1 MLKENNEYVEVF
13 LLDQNDERQNTGK
26 IAKRGKLVGEG
37 FYVIGVNNWII
48 NSKGEILVQK
58 MSRLKSNNPLKW
70 SSTNGLREIGEN
82 SVDAVIRE
90 SSEELGIEIDKDK
103 VKFVDSRIAGD
114 SLIVDIF
121 FTLMDVKIE
130 DIKIQEEE
138 VEEIRFVSPEDLV
151 LMDLSTTC
159 EYIKDNIAK
168 YLDIVLKQYAQFY
181 NISLSIFDWIYDQNY
196 LRFCFLCIFLI
207 KTVYAYIIF

>member
-1 MLKENNEYVEVF
+1 M
-13 LLDQNDERQNTGK
+13 
-26 IAKRGKLVGEG
+26 
-37 FYVIGVNNWII
+37 GVNNWII

-58 MSRLKSNNPLKW
+58 RSRLKSNNPLKW

-168 YLDIVLKQYAQFY
+168 YLDIVLK
-181 NISLSIFDWIYDQNY
+181 
-196 LRFCFLCIFLI
+196 
-207 KTVYAYIIF
+207 

>member
-37 FYVIGVNNWII
+37 FYVIGVNNQII

-58 MSRLKSNNPLKW
+58 RSRLKSNNPLKW

-138 VEEIRFVSPEDLV
+138 VEEIRFVSLEDLV

-168 YLDIVLKQYAQFY
+168 YLDIVLKYYAQFY

>member
-1 MLKENNEYVEVF
+1 
-13 LLDQNDERQNTGK
+13 
-26 IAKRGKLVGEG
+26 
-37 FYVIGVNNWII
+37 
-48 NSKGEILVQK
+48 
-58 MSRLKSNNPLKW
+58 
-70 SSTNGLREIGEN
+70 
-82 SVDAVIRE
+82 
-90 SSEELGIEIDKDK
+90 

-168 YLDIVLKQYAQFY
+168 YLDIVLK
-181 NISLSIFDWIYDQNY
+181 
-196 LRFCFLCIFLI
+196 
-207 KTVYAYIIF
+207 